1 VPDRPAPERVRLGP
15 ERIAL
20 LPVTVF
26 LLGTLP
32 VATSSAWLLWLLLL
46 PLGCAV
52 WVLRARVV
60 GIPLG
65 VEVCNGLAAQR
76 VAWDDV
82 EGFDVPRRGP
92 VRLLRREGRPLLLTA
107 LPRRRL
113 PELLAVAGRPA
124 PDGPTPGSAGS

>member
-1 VPDRPAPERVRLGP
+1 MGSVADRPAPVRTRFGP

-32 VATSSAWLLWLLLL
+32 VATSSRWLLWLLLI

-60 GIPLG
+60 AIPLG
-65 VEVCNGLAAQR
+65 VEVCNGLAAHR

-92 VRLLRREGRPLLLTA
+92 VRLLRREGRPLVLTA

-113 PELLAVAGRPA
+113 PQLLAVGGRA
-124 PDGPTPGSAGS
+124 EADS

>member
-1 VPDRPAPERVRLGP
+1 MGGVPDRPSPERTRFGP

-32 VATSSAWLLWLLLL
+32 VATSSVWLLWLLLV

-52 WVLRARVV
+52 WVLRARIVA
-60 GIPLG
+60 IPLG
-65 VEVCNGLAAQR
+65 VEVCNGLAAHR

-82 EGFDVPRRGP
+82 DGFDVPRRGP

-113 PELLAVAGRPA
+113 PELLAVGGQAA
-124 PDGPTPGSAGS
+124 TGS